1 MKYKYKII
9 YHNHKGQ
16 PGVIGVNAKTILE
29 AAKMAE
35 AIAEGLSDVA
45 EIKGIEL
52 AKPFLKKGANHE

>member
-1 MKYKYKII
+1 VKYKYKII
-9 YHNHKGQ
+9 YHDHQGQ

-29 AAKMAE
+29 AAEMAE

-52 AKPFLKKGANHE
+52 RDACLKKGANHE